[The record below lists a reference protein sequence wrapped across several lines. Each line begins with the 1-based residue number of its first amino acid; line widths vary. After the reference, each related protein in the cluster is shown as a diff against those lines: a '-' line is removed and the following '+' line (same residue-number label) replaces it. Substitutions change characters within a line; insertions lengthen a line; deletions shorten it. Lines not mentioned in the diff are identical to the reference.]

1 MPELLKVIR
10 KRPGL
15 LTPINGVKFEPYE
28 DASISEPISRE
39 MADLFLGVPGYV
51 LNGAVD
57 PDAKAKADAAAD
69 AAKREADAI
78 AAAKKEADEKAA
90 KEAADKEAA
99 DAAAKEAADKEAADA
114 VAKEA
119 ADKEAADKAAAEA
132 ATKGDAGKEPKAK
145 GARAKA
151 SDTKNTDAGEGGGEV
166 F

>member
-28 DASISEPISRE
+28 DASISETISRE
-39 MADLFLGVPGYV
+39 MADLFLAVPGYV

-57 PDAKAKADAAAD
+57 PDAQARADEAAA
-69 AAKREADAI
+69 AGKREADAI
-78 AAAKKEADEKAA
+78 AAAKKEADEKAAKEAAEKEAADAAA

-99 DAAAKEAADKEAADA
+99 DAAAKEAADKEAADKA
-114 VAKEA
+114 ADEA
-119 ADKEAADKAAAEA
+119 AA
-132 ATKGDAGKEPKAK
+132 KGDTGKESKAK

-151 SDTKNTDAGEGGGEV
+151 GDNKPTSLAEGSGEV

>member
-39 MADLFLGVPGYV
+39 MADLFLAVPGYV

-69 AAKREADAI
+69 AAKSEADAI

-90 KEAADKEAA
+90 KEAAEKEAA

-114 VAKEA
+114 A
-119 ADKEAADKAAAEA
+119 AKEAADKAAAEA